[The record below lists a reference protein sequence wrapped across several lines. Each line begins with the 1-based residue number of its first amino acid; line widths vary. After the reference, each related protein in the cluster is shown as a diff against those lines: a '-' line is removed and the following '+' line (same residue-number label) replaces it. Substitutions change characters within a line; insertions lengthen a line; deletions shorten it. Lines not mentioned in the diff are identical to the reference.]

1 MRGKVSRRVITSTD
15 EFLDVGLTGRILP
28 ILVRPGAIYAE
39 LIRAHLGS
47 LVVDAVYCSLPLALR
62 GETAADRVW
71 LAAPMNG
78 TGSGK
83 LNGEP
88 LSLDPPADSGRP
100 FPVRFLHEEFSGV
113 NRVMSVLPL
122 ACPAACPG
130 VPGSGA
136 EFGWPSGAVAG
147 TDRVGA
153 GQAAAAGGPQA
164 VASRFSHSC
173 SRGQPSGRCKVR

>member
-100 FPVRFLHEEFSGV
+100 FPVRFLHEEFSEMNPG
-113 NRVMSVLPL
+113 MGILPL
-122 ACPAACPG
+122 ACPAAGPG
-130 VPGSGA
+130 FLARGPGG
-136 EFGWPSGAVAG
+136 GGG
-147 TDRVGA
+147 GGDRVGW
-153 GQAAAAGGPQA
+153 
-164 VASRFSHSC
+164 
-173 SRGQPSGRCKVR
+173 SGRCGGRSAGRGEQV